1 MLSIHRSFRASG
13 VSPKFVCL
21 FTLLATCLCS
31 LPVLAQAPGAP
42 PPAPPAT
49 QPSVP
54 SAGGSTPSPQLMSL
68 NTLNTF
74 NTFDVGEPSA
84 PSPMLTDP
92 SHVFSQPMQ
101 VSYQAAVSGQPA
113 QTGGQIR
120 IPHDAS
126 ISSACTPG
134 IFLVPRKH
142 PSQTPPCGGSANQP
156 AERGAAQGPS
166 GGPAQDFVRS
176 MGGTN
181 YKTRVQV
188 SSSIAETHAPGHHR
202 QKEQATRRAQA
213 EELMKSF
220 STTSSVPPA
229 PAAALAGASQ
239 ASLQTQDGSG
249 AKTPPKN
256 FPFDLFSGLTF
267 ETSYG
272 ARAAVYEDTTRMAS
286 TPSGGFL
293 PSAIPVENQPFF
305 GGPARTNV
313 SGSSSSIGIC
323 QRQRYP
329 RSGFQHYRLYQ
340 PCRHDRSGLVDHRF
354 AGSQPSAGL
363 LSKWP
368 TVWYVGI
375 GGDVVCRQRR
385 FTANLRH
392 RSARTPGSPS
402 WTRWRPRRDKGGL
415 VTSCTNCRRIRR
427 ATAIPSTPASNNRFP
442 RSLPRRLLSRS
453 RHSLVSQILSAP

>member
-1 MLSIHRSFRASG
+1 MSKEGAVLSIHRSFRASG

-101 VSYQAAVSGQPA
+101 VSYQAAVSGQTQP
-113 QTGGQIR
+113 GG
-120 IPHDAS
+120 D
-126 ISSACTPG
+126 SSAP
-134 IFLVPRKH
+134 IVFLGMGAQAVLPW
-142 PSQTPPCGGSANQP
+142 SANQP
-156 AERGAAQGPS
+156 AEP
-166 GGPAQDFVRS
+166 QDFVRS
-176 MGGTN
+176 RAGAN

-313 SGSSSSIGIC
+313 SGSSSSIGL
-323 QRQRYP
+323 Q
-329 RSGFQHYRLYQ
+329 LN
-340 PCRHDRSGLVDHRF
+340 D
-354 AGSQPSAGL
+354 
-363 LSKWP
+363 
-368 TVWYVGI
+368 
-375 GGDVVCRQRR
+375 
-385 FTANLRH
+385 
-392 RSARTPGSPS
+392 
-402 WTRWRPRRDKGGL
+402 
-415 VTSCTNCRRIRR
+415 
-427 ATAIPSTPASNNRFP
+427 TPAP
-442 RSLPRRLLSRS
+442 D
-453 RHSLVSQILSAP
+453 